1 LLKSDKVYIMKELM
15 SEWNKSNNER
25 VKLQYAYGVLALLL
39 LVLAGLVSLVN
50 YSLGYSILAIAFGF
64 TVIFFVNAVGWVML
78 DAFVLSKLPKS
89 TRKK

>member
-1 LLKSDKVYIMKELM
+1 MNELM
-15 SEWNKSNNER
+15 SKWNKSNSER

-50 YSLGYSILAIAFGF
+50 YSLGYSILAFAFGF
-64 TVIFFVNAVGWVML
+64 TVIFFVNAVAWVML
-78 DAFVLSKLPKS
+78 EAFILNKLPKTS

>member
-1 LLKSDKVYIMKELM
+1 MLKSDKVYIMKELM

>member
-1 LLKSDKVYIMKELM
+1 MKELM